1 MFSWLKGYHKQQGYR
16 LNPKEWYKTKNEEII
31 KKSNQKPCLNEI
43 HKSNHIFMC

>member
-16 LNPKEWYKTKNEEII
+16 LNPEEWFKTKNEEL

-43 HKSNHIFMC
+43 HKSNHIFMS